1 MQKDWYTNVS
11 STKGRFCLSLAK
23 KAYAAIKEKIV
34 TCEYPPDTVLNEV
47 SLIEEL
53 GVSRTPIREAL
64 SRLEH
69 ENLVRIVP
77 QRGIFVTGVSLGD
90 VREIYQARELLEP
103 LIIRLWGSRIPKDV
117 LAALQEKLS
126 RCPPDSP
133 EHDLYTLDYELHRA
147 IYDHCE
153 NKYFVHLLDRVFDQ
167 NQRIRI
173 LSGQIKHRL
182 EATRDEH
189 LEIVN
194 RLLEGDHEGAAR
206 AMTSHLEQS
215 RKAAFESLMLGHG

>member
-1 MQKDWYTNVS
+1 MS
-11 STKGRFCLSLAK
+11 LSK
-23 KAYAAIKEKIV
+23 KAYAAIKERIV
-34 TCEYPPDTVLNEV
+34 RCEYLPDAVLNEI
-47 SLIEEL
+47 SLIAEL

-77 QRGIFVTGVSLGD
+77 KRGIFVTGFTLSD
-90 VREIYQARELLEP
+90 VREIYQVRELLEP
-103 LIIRLWGSRIPKDV
+103 LIIRLWGARISKDV
-117 LAALQEKLS
+117 LQSLGQKLNRTS
-126 RCPPDSP
+126 SDGP
-133 EHDLYTLDYELHRA
+133 ERDLYGLDYDLHRT

-173 LSGQIKHRL
+173 ISGRLEHRL

-189 LEIVN
+189 LTIVE
-194 RLLEGDHEGAAR
+194 RLLSSDQEGAAV
-206 AMTSHLEQS
+206 AMSHHLEQS
-215 RKAAFESLMLGHG
+215 RNAAFESLLLGRG